1 MVCFK
6 FHGTFTD
13 VNIKALR
20 YRRIQNNA
28 TGLRGGV
35 KVFLDSL
42 RITFYFSLII
52 QVLQAQIKGNPVRI
66 RNGPAAVTGDE
77 GHRYHC

>member
-20 YRRIQNNA
+20 YRRIRNNA

-42 RITFYFSLII
+42 SITFYFSLII
-52 QVLQAQIKGNPVRI
+52 QVLQAQIKGNPVRF